1 LEAGVEGK
9 VVGEHR
15 QDRVDKLLTPEMAD
29 AGHRRRVM
37 HFLEGID
44 AAILEANSAVI
55 GKAIPALDRE
65 TFLRMAVR
73 VAELRADYVN
83 AGLALADQRQP
94 SVAAIDDLANRRRA
108 FEEMMAVMEAAERLI
123 ERGYSRIR

>member
-1 LEAGVEGK
+1 MEGK

-29 AGHRRRVM
+29 AAYRRRIM

-65 TFLRMAVR
+65 TFLRLAVR
-73 VAELRADYVN
+73 VAELRADYVST
-83 AGLALADQRQP
+83 GLSLIDQRQP
-94 SVAAIDDLANRRRA
+94 SVAAIDDLVNRRRA

-123 ERGYSRIR
+123 ERGYTRVR